1 MNGSEGMKNK
11 IKIWKKTV
19 IIAFIL
25 LGMNLFNQTGEAS
38 DVPKGLPRSGD
49 IIPAFS
55 VQVPKNKTYRS
66 YLMMK
71 KSGIF
76 QPAEMDVKLL
86 IIEVLNVY

>member
-1 MNGSEGMKNK
+1 MKDK
-11 IKIWKKTV
+11 IKAWKKSAV
-19 IIAFIL
+19 IAFVL
-25 LGMNLFNQTGEAS
+25 LGMNLFNQAGEAA
-38 DVPKGLPRSGD
+38 DVPKGLLRAGD

-55 VQVPKNKTYRS
+55 VPVPKNKTDRS
-66 YLMMK
+66 YLMLK

>member
-1 MNGSEGMKNK
+1 MKNK
-11 IKIWKKTV
+11 IKIWAKT
-19 IIAFIL
+19 IIVAFIL
-25 LGMNLFNQTGEAS
+25 LSMSLFDQPGEAA

-55 VQVPKNKTYRS
+55 VPVPKNKTYRA
-66 YLMMK
+66 YLMLE
-71 KSGIF
+71 KSGVF

>member
-1 MNGSEGMKNK
+1 MKNK
-11 IKIWKKTV
+11 IIIWKKTI

-25 LGMNLFNQTGEAS
+25 LGMNLFNLTGEAA
-38 DVPKGLPRSGD
+38 DVPKGLPRAGD

-55 VQVPKNKTYRS
+55 VPVPTNKAYRS
-66 YLMMK
+66 YLMLE

-86 IIEVLNVY
+86 IIEVLNIY

>member
-1 MNGSEGMKNK
+1 MKDK
-11 IKIWKKTV
+11 IKTWKKSI
-19 IIAFIL
+19 IIACVL
-25 LGMNLFNQTGEAS
+25 LGMNLFNQTGEAA
-38 DVPKGLPRSGD
+38 DVPEGLLRSGD

-55 VQVPKNKTYRS
+55 VPVPKDKADRS
-66 YLMMK
+66 YLMLK